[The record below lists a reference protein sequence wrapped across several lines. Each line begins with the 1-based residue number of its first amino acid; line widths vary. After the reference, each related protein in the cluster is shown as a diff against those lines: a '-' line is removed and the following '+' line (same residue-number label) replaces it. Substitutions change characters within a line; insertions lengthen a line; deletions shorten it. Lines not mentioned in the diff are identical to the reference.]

1 MIIKGISFYFD
12 ASMFLVFLFFVI
24 IPQFIG
30 LKLSFTL
37 VSAAV
42 HSSLVCH
49 CSLSFPKLRL
59 RVVWAVIIFWYTS
72 YLIVAFGKPGRTHPL
87 FASRA
92 FCSILPS
99 AKIVIVICLDSIWRI
114 ASAFDIFVDDLLGA
128 LFVFCDE
135 LPLHS

>member
-12 ASMFLVFLFFVI
+12 VSMFLIFVI
-24 IPQFIG
+24 IPQMIG
-30 LKLSFTL
+30 IILFFT

-59 RVVWAVIIFWYTS
+59 RVGWAVIVFRYAS
-72 YLIVAFGKPGRTHPL
+72 YLIVAFGKIGRTHPL

-99 AKIVIVICLDSIWRI
+99 AKIVIAICLDSISRI
-114 ASAFDIFVDDLLGA
+114 ASAFDIFVDDVLGA
-128 LFVFCDE
+128 LFVFSDE